1 MNWSRAKTILIALL
15 LAVDVF
21 LLVVY
26 ISRDNGVRRDEMI
39 LRADVC
45 NILSAQ
51 GISVDEQIL
60 PLDSMGIRPAV
71 LQRKTDMQKAAVS
84 FFGKVT
90 EEKSGENIIYSGE
103 GGSIMFSD
111 DAFSLVYESG
121 ESVNSEEEAKALAKA
136 VAGSF
141 GVTKGIREYSCR
153 SDEGGYSIGISQ
165 MFSGVPVFDCG
176 IEVKVSPSGSVIA
189 SGKFIGKGVRVPV
202 DGEVI
207 KTSALM
213 LAFADGAKKEALL
226 PLKILSV
233 TLGYISEMPAAGRV
247 PMSPTLRV
255 TTDKGVFYVD
265 MQSGKFAG
273 A

>member
-26 ISRDNGVRRDEMI
+26 ISRDNGVRKDEMA

-51 GISVDEQIL
+51 GIDVAEAL
-60 PLDSMGIRPAV
+60 VPLDSVGIRPAV
-71 LQRKTDMQKAAVS
+71 LQRKTDMKKAAVS

-90 EEKSGENIIYSGE
+90 EEKSGENITYSGE
-103 GGSIMFSD
+103 GGSVMFSN

-121 ESVNSEEEAKALAKA
+121 KSVDNEDSATSLAKDVAESFA
-136 VAGSF
+136 VTG
-141 GVTKGIREYSCR
+141 GMRDYTCR
-153 SDEGGYSIGISQ
+153 SDEGGYSIRISQ

-176 IEVKVSPSGSVIA
+176 IEVRISASGSVIA
-189 SGKFIGKGVRVPV
+189 SGKFIGKGVRVPT
-202 DGEVI
+202 DGKVM
-207 KTSALM
+207 KTSAL
-213 LAFADGAKKEALL
+213 LLSFADGAVKEALC
-226 PLKILSV
+226 PLKVSSV
-233 TLGYISEMPAAGRV
+233 TLGYISKTPAAGRV
-247 PMSPTLRV
+247 SMAPTLCV

-265 MQSGKFAG
+265 MQSGKFVSA
-273 A
+273 

>member
-26 ISRDNGVRRDEMI
+26 ISRDNGVRKDEMA

-45 NILSAQ
+45 AILSAQ
-51 GISVDEQIL
+51 GIDVDEQL
-60 PLDSMGIRPAV
+60 VPLDSVGIRPAV

-90 EEKSGENIIYSGE
+90 EEKNGENITYSGE

-121 ESVNSEEEAKALAKA
+121 KRVDNEDAAKVLAKA
-136 VAGSF
+136 VAESF
-141 GVTKGIREYSCR
+141 AVTGGMRDYTCR
-153 SDEGGYSIGISQ
+153 SDESGYIIGVSQ

-176 IEVKVSPSGSVIA
+176 IEVKISASGSVIA
-189 SGKFIGKGVRVPV
+189 SGKFIGKGVRVPT
-202 DGEVI
+202 DGMVM
-207 KTSALM
+207 KTSAL
-213 LAFADGAKKEALL
+213 LLSFADGAVKEALC
-226 PLKILSV
+226 PLKVSSV
-233 TLGYISEMPAAGRV
+233 KLGYISKTPAAGRV
-247 PMSPTLRV
+247 SMSPTLCV

-265 MQSGKFAG
+265 MQNGKFTSA
-273 A
+273 

>member
-26 ISRDNGVRRDEMI
+26 ISRDNDVRKDETA
-39 LRADVC
+39 LRSDVC
-45 NILSAQ
+45 DILSAQ
-51 GISVDEQIL
+51 GIDADEKII
-60 PLDSMGIRPAV
+60 PLDSVGIRPAV
-71 LQRKTDMQKAAVS
+71 LRRKTDMQKAAIS

-90 EEKSGENIIYSGE
+90 EEKNGENITYSGE

-121 ESVNSEEEAKALAKA
+121 KDINDEDAAKVLAKA
-136 VAGSF
+136 VAESFAVTGSM
-141 GVTKGIREYSCR
+141 RDYSCR
-153 SDEGGYSIGISQ
+153 SDESGYSIGVSQ

-176 IEVKVSPSGSVIA
+176 IEIKISASGSVIA

-202 DGEVI
+202 DGKVM

-213 LAFADGAKKEALL
+213 LSFADEALKKGL
-226 PLKILSV
+226 CPLQVSSV
-233 TLGYISEMPAAGRV
+233 TLGYIAKTPAAGNV
-247 PMSPTLRV
+247 SMSPTICV
-255 TTDKGVFYVD
+255 TTDKGIFYVD
-265 MQSGKFAG
+265 MQNGKFAG
-273 A
+273 E

>member
-15 LAVDVF
+15 LAVDIF

-26 ISRDNGVRRDEMI
+26 ISRDNGVRRDEMA

-45 NILSAQ
+45 DILSAQ
-51 GISVDEQIL
+51 GIGVDEQL
-60 PLDSMGIRPAV
+60 VPLDSVGIRPAV

-90 EEKSGENIIYSGE
+90 EEKNGENITYSGE
-103 GGSIMFSD
+103 GGSIMFSN

-121 ESVNSEEEAKALAKA
+121 KNVENEDEAKALAKA

-141 GVTKGIREYSCR
+141 AVTGGMRDYTCR
-153 SDEGGYSIGISQ
+153 YDEGGYSIGISQ

-176 IEVKVSPSGSVIA
+176 IEVKISASGSVIA
-189 SGKFIGKGVRVPV
+189 SGKFIGKGVRVRT
-202 DGEVI
+202 DGKVM

-213 LAFADGAKKEALL
+213 LSFADGAVKEALL
-226 PLKILSV
+226 PLKISSV
-233 TLGYISEMPAAGRV
+233 TLGYISKTPAAGRV
-247 PMSPTLRV
+247 SMSPTLCV
-255 TTDKGVFYVD
+255 TTDKGVFYID
-265 MQSGKFAG
+265 MQSGKFVG
-273 A
+273 I